1 MAFTTSM
8 SGRRWPVFLAGIG
21 HAQKIFTAEYSNS
34 AQKVYDDDD
43 PVEQPAADAA
53 AGNGVLVL
61 KTHCEYPTIPNGAE
75 HEGFVVMVTVKAPA
89 LVAGDSGRAPVDL
102 VVVLDAGASMAAGA
116 KLEQVKRAMAF
127 VIDSLGP
134 RDRLS
139 AVAFDPDEAR
149 QVLPLTRMS
158 EDSKAA
164 AKRGVESLNAA
175 AGTGTANVRGGLD
188 EAAKVLDG
196 NQYAAV
202 ILLTDGQGYDM
213 TSDDHSGHVPPF
225 FTRTYQR
232 TPVHTFM
239 LSSDGNGEQAAAAMY
254 HISEATGGTFTF
266 VEDHAIIQD
275 AFARCVGGLRSL
287 AAEGVWIDADCQYPG
302 VTIRAVKSG
311 RHESRVEEFYEQVT
325 VNVGDLYADEERR
338 FLFLFDVDS
347 AHDAK
352 DTATHLMKL
361 SCNYGD
367 KATHR
372 IVDVYNQGPWVRR
385 PLEAG
390 NAAPDM
396 EVKQELLRVA
406 AAEDMALARAAAERG
421 AYAEAVRIL
430 DARRELLTRSSAPG
444 MAGDAVCKALVAEL
458 RELSVRVADEQEYK
472 LTGRACVLAAMSAHA
487 QQRGW
492 SVPLFSRRPVSS
504 SGLEVGCSGSAMFAT
519 PEMRKMEK
527 LSEMLRKRQQQ
538 LAAPV
543 PPPLLALPQ
552 KNGSK
557 VVARSRL
564 EARLAAA
571 APHLSMLRRYR
582 SLLPL
587 KR

>member
-175 AGTGTANVRGGLD
+175 AGIGTANVRGGLD

-202 ILLTDGQGYDM
+202 ILLTDGQGYDT

-225 FTRTYQR
+225 FTRTCQR

-239 LSSDGNGEQAAAAMY
+239 LSSDGNGEQAAAAAMH

-266 VEDHAIIQD
+266 VEDLAVVQG
-275 AFARCVGGLRSL
+275 ALARCVGGLRSL
-287 AAEGVWIDADCQYPG
+287 AAEGVWIEGDCQYPG

-311 RHESRVEEFYEQVT
+311 RHESCVQDTYEQVT
-325 VNVGDLYADEERR
+325 VDVGDLYADEERR

-347 AHDAK
+347 ADDAK
-352 DTATHLMKL
+352 DTANHIMKL

-367 KATHR
+367 KATHQ
-372 IVDVYNQGPWVRR
+372 IVDVYNEGPWVQR
-385 PLEAG
+385 PLEA
-390 NAAPDM
+390 ADVAPSM
-396 EVKQELLRVA
+396 EVKRELLRVA
-406 AAEDMALARAAAERG
+406 AAEDMALAREAAERG
-421 AYAEAVRIL
+421 AYAEAARIL
-430 DARRELLTRSSAPG
+430 DARRESVTRLPAAMS
-444 MAGDAVCKALVAEL
+444 GDAVCNALVAEL
-458 RELSVRVADEQEYK
+458 HELSLRVADEQDYK
-472 LTGRACVLAAMSAHA
+472 LTGRARLLTAMSAHA
-487 QQRGW
+487 QQRGF
-492 SVPLFSRRPVSS
+492 SVPLLSRRPVSS
-504 SGLEVGCSGSAMFAT
+504 SGLEVGWSGSAMFAT
-519 PEMRKMEK
+519 PEMRQMEK
-527 LSEMLRKRQQQ
+527 LSEMLHERQQQ
-538 LAAPV
+538 QAAPGEK
-543 PPPLLALPQ
+543 PHS
-552 KNGSK
+552 GME
-557 VVARSRL
+557 ARSWLVHAWRQGWQRL
-564 EARLAAA
+564 
-571 APHLSMLRRYR
+571 
-582 SLLPL
+582 LLISA
-587 KR
+587 